1 MNETIINYLHIAP
14 LLIMSVLVITNQLW
28 PNNKFFKYVRKNFI
42 SIQLL
47 LISVGVLFGTIFH
60 SHEGML
66 GCNIC
71 LIYSALLVCIAFR
84 LLYTNTNDFKHQGK
98 QRLNCDE

>member
-14 LLIMSVLVITNQLW
+14 LLIMSILAIIKQLW
-28 PNNKFFKYVRKNFI
+28 PSNDLFKHVRKNFI

-47 LISVGVLFGTIFH
+47 LISVGILSGTIFH
-60 SHEGML
+60 SHEGII

-71 LIYSALLVCIAFR
+71 LIYSSLLALIAIK
-84 LLYTNTNDFKHQGK
+84 LLYANNKIQISK
-98 QRLNCDE
+98 SIESK